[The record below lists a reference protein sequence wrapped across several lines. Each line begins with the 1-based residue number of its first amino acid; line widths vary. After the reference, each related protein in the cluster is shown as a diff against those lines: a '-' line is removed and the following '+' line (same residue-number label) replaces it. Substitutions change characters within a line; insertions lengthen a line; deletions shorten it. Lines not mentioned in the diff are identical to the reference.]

1 MQPEKK
7 VRTDIIM
14 QILLNILIGES
25 SECYK
30 ELYKSGD
37 IFAAPSLDYEF
48 TDNYAHILITGSS
61 KSPEKVYDKIKQKIE
76 EIKTNGINNDDFCRI
91 KKMLYGEYVKE
102 YNDVSD
108 IARMFLS
115 DYLKGINSFEYL
127 EEIESIELK
136 EAKTVFD
143 NSFKA
148 DKMVFSVV
156 KKN

>member
-1 MQPEKK
+1 
-7 VRTDIIM
+7 
-14 QILLNILIGES
+14 
-25 SECYK
+25 
-30 ELYKSGD
+30 
-37 IFAAPSLDYEF
+37 
-48 TDNYAHILITGSS
+48 
-61 KSPEKVYDKIKQKIE
+61 
-76 EIKTNGINNDDFCRI
+76 
-91 KKMLYGEYVKE
+91 MLYGEYVKE